1 MGDYREMNVP
11 ANVHVREVI
20 TPNVNSTSYVA
31 MISTEG
37 KYYYSTSWGTPMFEQ
52 PQGDVSSDYSID
64 LAYMDSRGDV
74 TLWDDTHKRLMNC
87 IGGTIGYM
95 GTVDA
100 NALAGKKAL
109 WLGRDAKTSA
119 GDREPCLF
127 IAKNEHNNKCYLYH
141 ISYDDKGDK
150 MAKGDD
156 SKGDGGEGFAYGQ
169 RDLRLYSYVGLRR
182 KYPVCRQRLLSGPIL
197 LHERQC
203 GIPRHYGKR

>member
-1 MGDYREMNVP
+1 MGRPGYPNMTGITYSAGGAQDYILMERLFITSSPDSITYIFPFDCKKMGDYREMNVP

-100 NALAGKKAL
+100 NALAGKKSIVA
-109 WLGRDAKTSA
+109 
-119 GDREPCLF
+119 
-127 IAKNEHNNKCYLYH
+127 
-141 ISYDDKGDK
+141 
-150 MAKGDD
+150 
-156 SKGDGGEGFAYGQ
+156 
-169 RDLRLYSYVGLRR
+169 
-182 KYPVCRQRLLSGPIL
+182 
-197 LHERQC
+197 
-203 GIPRHYGKR
+203 

>member
-1 MGDYREMNVP
+1 
-11 ANVHVREVI
+11 
-20 TPNVNSTSYVA
+20 

-109 WLGRDAKTSA
+109 WLVGMPRPVPD
-119 GDREPCLF
+119 DRNPACSST
-127 IAKNEHNNKCYLYH
+127 KNEHNNKCYLYH

-150 MAKGDD
+150 M
-156 SKGDGGEGFAYGQ
+156 GQ
-169 RDLRLYSYVGLRR
+169 GR
-182 KYPVCRQRLLSGPIL
+182 
-197 LHERQC
+197 
-203 GIPRHYGKR
+203 